1 MRPSPLKRAGVTS
14 LMLLSGAL
22 LLPAQPADARPGVR
36 GAATTS
42 MQRPAGARSAGGQG
56 VNAAQ
61 RNVATSRNV
70 NANANTR
77 VSGGN
82 RVNTGNVRVGNNVN
96 VNVDNDHGWGDW
108 NDNYHPVAR
117 GVAYGTA
124 AAVTTA
130 AIGSMIYS
138 LPPACA
144 TQMYGGVTYY
154 SCGGVWY
161 APQYQGDKVVYVV
174 VENPG

>member
-1 MRPSPLKRAGVTS
+1 MRLSFLRSAGPTVAS
-14 LMLLSGAL
+14 LLAAAL
-22 LLPAQPADARPGVR
+22 LLPPEPADARPGVR
-36 GAATTS
+36 GAAATS
-42 MQRPAGARSAGGQG
+42 MQRPAGGGGRAAGAHG
-56 VNAAQ
+56 NFAAQ
-61 RNVATSRNV
+61 HSGDRTVDRN
-70 NANANTR
+70 R

-108 NDNYHPVAR
+108 DDDYHPVAR
-117 GVAYGTA
+117 GVAFGTA
-124 AAVTTA
+124 AAVTSA

-138 LPPACA
+138 LPPTCA
-144 TQMYGGVTYY
+144 TSVYGGMTYY

-161 APQYQGDKVVYVV
+161 APQYQGDRVVYVV